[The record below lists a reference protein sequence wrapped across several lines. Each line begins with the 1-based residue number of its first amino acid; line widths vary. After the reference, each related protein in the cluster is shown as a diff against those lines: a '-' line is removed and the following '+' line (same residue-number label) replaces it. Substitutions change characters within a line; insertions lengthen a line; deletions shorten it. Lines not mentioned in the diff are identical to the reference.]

1 MVKVDVVK
9 LGRAIESYSAI
20 INNLNSNDSKV
31 TQKFNDL
38 RNSWVDNK
46 SKNMVN
52 SVNSDYAKIKGLNSD
67 MKKQLSVYQYA
78 YNKYRKLGKNIQY
91 NNDNT
96 NYIIHKLDIVS
107 DQLEFVIEQ
116 FGTNNLG
123 NLNWLEPNL
132 FRTLYAERDRL
143 IRIRNAFDTVRDD
156 ITSNMNYI
164 SNVEYEIGKM
174 VKNIDVVSINR
185 NYYEKKE

>member
-1 MVKVDVVK
+1 MIKVDVVK
-9 LGRAIESYSAI
+9 LGNTVGTYSSI
-20 INNLNSNDSKV
+20 ISNLYD
-31 TQKFNDL
+31 TD
-38 RNSWVDNK
+38 
-46 SKNMVN
+46 
-52 SVNSDYAKIKGLNSD
+52 AKISQGLNAFKYSWNDQKCQTMLGVANLERGKINRLNSD
-67 MKKQLSVYQYA
+67 MKNELSIYKYA
-78 YNKYRKLGKNIQY
+78 YEKYKKLGRSVKY
-91 NNDNT
+91 NDGNSD
-96 NYIIHKLDIVS
+96 YIIHKLDVVS

>member
-31 TQKFNDL
+31 IQKFNDL

-78 YNKYRKLGKNIQY
+78 YN
-91 NNDNT
+91 
-96 NYIIHKLDIVS
+96 KLDIVS

>member
-31 TQKFNDL
+31 IQKFNDL